1 MKSRN
6 LIVALTI
13 SLMTVQAYAA
23 FTETGDVATVQPAWK
38 KMTTQVK
45 VTVQSWYDYWMGKT
59 PDLAPKPEQ
68 VAQTPKTGSPQEST
82 PQPESKP
89 ATPAMQEPAAPQA
102 QAAVTPEAARP
113 ALKKEVNEAANALKK
128 QALFEEKAEGSS
140 LKDIQSLRDSVKGA
154 SALQVSKAGRKGTSN
169 LNKNKSGI
177 PTIDWAKVKATKKV
191 PKLDIG
197 TENLISAKDFR
208 VTKLNWSL
216 AKPSDLKRL
225 PTVAAFSEKEVK
237 KALGQPVVKVLGA
250 RGLQA
255 NLRPGGQPIT
265 REVVDKVQYV
275 IKPTEEVKPLPY
287 KPLSDEH
294 LKMVAALILFEKGN
308 HCHMI
313 MGLFHQ
319 LQQAKNTEAEATFH
333 LGACAD
339 QLKMEQAAFDNLS
352 KLVASEDKEFGK
364 EALALL
370 SKDLPIIYE
379 KDFYKV
385 MKSAKNPKSLITD
398 ESRDN
403 VTYRMAKGAYRAG
416 DFKTSAV
423 WTDQVSEKSEF
434 YDDARFLS
442 AMNAFA
448 NGEKPK
454 ALKKLQALWGDLEA
468 RKVGNTNIRA
478 LTAVNLA
485 RMYFADKKYDKAFEH
500 YMQVPKD
507 HALWVQALIEQGWT
521 QVALEDYSGAIGN
534 MYSLHSPYFKAVYQP
549 ESFVVRTIG
558 YLNICQYGDAYKTL
572 TWLEHDY
579 RDYYDKMSAYLTK
592 DKTPV
597 AVYNTVKGYIKGK
610 STDSVEGVPYQI
622 WREMARRKDFL
633 NLQTALNAKQD
644 EARFYEGVNEKIKA
658 EKASIRSRAESS
670 KKQFDKWKTEIAK
683 NKKGGK
689 DLVQAEANL
698 KLERDR
704 TIGYRFQLSILEQ
717 SREGY
722 LAFQKLCQ
730 GHLDKETTTLTARAG
745 EILLKRAN
753 GMKTEMSRVLENNE
767 FLRYEVF
774 SGSGEN
780 IRYQVSGGNVSGE
793 VSRIPASIKPTK
805 MMNWSFDGEFWE
817 DEIGSYRSSLQNA
830 CPKTANRVERQEGE
844 QAHLSEE
851 NK

>member
-6 LIVALTI
+6 LLAALII

-23 FTETGDVATVQPAWK
+23 FTETSDTATVQPAWK

-45 VTVQSWYDYWMGKT
+45 VTVQGWYDYWTGKT
-59 PDLAPKPEQ
+59 PDLTPKPEQ
-68 VAQTPKTGSPQEST
+68 VAETPKAGT
-82 PQPESKP
+82 PKAESKQTTTAEQQP
-89 ATPAMQEPAAPQA
+89 TAPQA
-102 QAAVTPEAARP
+102 EAPAPQQAQKAAP
-113 ALKKEVNEAANALKK
+113 TKPQKEVNEAANALKK
-128 QALFEEKAEGSS
+128 QVLFEERAEGSS
-140 LKDIQSLRDSVKGA
+140 LKDVQSLRDSVKGA
-154 SALQVSKAGRKGTSN
+154 NVLGVTKAGRKGTSN
-169 LNKNKSGI
+169 LDKNQSGV
-177 PTIDWAKVKATKKV
+177 PTINWAKVKATKKV

-197 TENLISAKDFR
+197 TENLISAKDFK
-208 VTKLNWSL
+208 VSKLNWSL

-225 PTVAAFSEKEVK
+225 PSVAAFSEKEVK
-237 KALGQPVVKVLGA
+237 KALGTPVVKVLGA

-255 NLRPGGQPIT
+255 NLKPGPKPVT
-265 REVVDKVQYV
+265 REVVDKIQYV
-275 IKPTEEVKPLPY
+275 LKPTEEIKVLPY
-287 KPLSDEH
+287 KPLSEEH

-364 EALALL
+364 DALALL
-370 SKDLPIIYE
+370 AKDLPIIYE

-398 ESRDN
+398 ESHDN

-416 DFKTSAV
+416 DFKTSAIY
-423 WTDQVSEKSEF
+423 TDQVSEKSEF

-442 AMNAFA
+442 TMNAFA

-454 ALKKLQALWGDLEA
+454 ALKKLQALWTDLES

-572 TWLEHDY
+572 SWLEHDY

-633 NLQTALNAKQD
+633 NLQTALNEKQD

-658 EKASIRSRAESS
+658 EKASIRSRAENS
-670 KKQFDKWKTEIAK
+670 KKQFDKWKSEIAK
-683 NKKGGK
+683 SKKGGK
-689 DLVQAEANL
+689 DLALAEANL
-698 KLERDR
+698 KLEKDR
-704 TIGYRFQLSILEQ
+704 TIGYRFQLAILEQ

-722 LAFQKLCQ
+722 LAFQKQCQ
-730 GHLDKETTTLTARAG
+730 AHLDKETTTLTAKAG
-745 EILLKRAN
+745 EILLKRAT
-753 GMKTEMSRVLENNE
+753 GMKTEMNRVLENNE

-780 IRYQVSGGNVSGE
+780 IRYQVAGGSVSGD

-830 CPKTANRVERQEGE
+830 CPKTANRIERQEGE

>member
-6 LIVALTI
+6 LVLSLIVMLVTA
-13 SLMTVQAYAA
+13 QAYAA
-23 FTETGDVATVQPAWK
+23 FTETGDVATVQPTWK
-38 KMTTQVK
+38 KVATQVK
-45 VTVQSWYDYWMGKT
+45 VTVQGWYDYWTGAQ
-59 PDLAPKPEQ
+59 PDLTPKPEP
-68 VAQTPKTGSPQEST
+68 VAAK
-82 PQPESKP
+82 PQPTQNTSK
-89 ATPAMQEPAAPQA
+89 TEPAPQVPAVTEAPTVQAAKPQA
-102 QAAVTPEAARP
+102 
-113 ALKKEVNEAANALKK
+113 KKEVNEAAEGLKH
-128 QALFEEKAEGSS
+128 QALFEERSEGSS
-140 LKDIQSLRDSVKGA
+140 LKDVQSLRDSVKG
-154 SALQVSKAGRKGTSN
+154 SNVLQVQKAGRAGTSK
-169 LNKNKSGI
+169 LAKTKAGI
-177 PTIDWAKVKATKKV
+177 PTIDWAKVKVTKKI

-197 TENLISAKDFR
+197 TENLISANDFK
-208 VTKLNWSL
+208 VSKLNWSL

-225 PTVAAFSEKEVK
+225 PAATPISAAEIQ
-237 KALGQPVVKVLGA
+237 KALSQKVVKVLGP

-255 NLRPGGQPIT
+255 NLRPAGQPIT
-265 REVVDKVQYV
+265 RDVVNKVQYV
-275 IKPTEEVKPLPY
+275 LKPTTEVKPLPY
-287 KPLSDEH
+287 KPLSEEH

-319 LQQAKNTEAEATFH
+319 LQQAENTEAEATYH
-333 LGACAD
+333 LGACAH
-339 QLKMEQAAFDNLS
+339 QLKMEQAAFNNLS

-364 EALALL
+364 DALALL
-370 SKDLPIIYE
+370 AKDLPIIYE

-385 MKSAKNPKSLITD
+385 MKSAKNSKALITD

-416 DFKTSAV
+416 DYKTSAT
-423 WTDQVSEKSEF
+423 WADQVSEKSEY

-448 NGEKPK
+448 NGEKGK
-454 ALKKLQALWGDLEA
+454 ALKKLEALWENLEA
-468 RKVGNTNIRA
+468 RKVGNSNIRA

-485 RMYFADKKYDKAFEH
+485 RMYFAQKKYDKAFAH

-507 HALWVQALIEQGWT
+507 HSLWVQALIEQGWT
-521 QVALEDYSGAIGN
+521 QIALEDYSGAIGN

-572 TWLEHDY
+572 SWLEHDY
-579 RDYYDKMSAYLTK
+579 RDYSDKMSAYLNANK
-592 DKTPV
+592 APL
-597 AVYNTVKGYIKGK
+597 AIYNTVKNYIRGK

-622 WREMARRKDFL
+622 WRELARRKDFL
-633 NLQTALNAKQD
+633 NLQSALNDKLD
-644 EARFYEGVNEKIKA
+644 ETKRYEGVNEKIKA
-658 EKASIRSRAESS
+658 EKASIRARAEQS
-670 KKQFDKWKTEIAK
+670 KKQFDKWRSEIAK
-683 NKKGGK
+683 AKKNAK
-689 DLVQAEANL
+689 DLVQYEANL
-698 KLERDR
+698 KLEKER

-722 LAFQKLCQ
+722 LNFQKQ
-730 GHLDKETTTLTARAG
+730 SQARLDKETSTLTAKAG
-745 EILLKRAN
+745 ETLLKRASS
-753 GMKTEMSRVLENNE
+753 MKTDMSRVLENNE

-774 SGSGEN
+774 AGSGEN
-780 IRYQVSGGNVSGE
+780 IRYQVAGGKVSGE

-830 CPKTANRVERQEGE
+830 CPKTVNRVDRQEGD